1 MITRYGSSARMS
13 LAVSYRGLFETAGIV
28 ADDLQQDVQGQLRQA
43 LSVIDGPFGQGKCG
57 QRRVIPVQNWLD
69 GTQLCTR

>member
-43 LSVIDGPFGQGKCG
+43 LLLLDVQGRAG
-57 QRRVIPVQNWLD
+57 GR
-69 GTQLCTR
+69 TQPRK